1 MSAGSHTV
9 EIMNANTPPAA
20 TPPQPGSVE
29 HWAAWL
35 DRYGDDY
42 ATDDERRAAYQDF
55 TTNLAEMQA
64 VFSQPED
71 MHVAGYLEAQG
82 GWPAATQTVPTTP
95 RYGFRPIST
104 ASPARIGSKA
114 SAPTSSHKIPAHPR
128 KCPLDHRRLHARSL
142 TSPDM
147 CIDTFNR
154 SRGRRSS
161 SGTCQ
166 PARVAPRIGVKVQ
179 PPLHDRPTAV
189 IQISRARPLP
199 DDRSMS

>member
-71 MHVAGYLEAQG
+71 MHVAGYLEAQERVASG
-82 GWPAATQTVPTTP
+82 DADGPDDAEVWVPVDLNSFA
-95 RYGFRPIST
+95 RADWLEGFR
-104 ASPARIGSKA
+104 
-114 SAPTSSHKIPAHPR
+114 SHFEP
-128 KCPLDHRRLHARSL
+128 
-142 TSPDM
+142 
-147 CIDTFNR
+147 
-154 SRGRRSS
+154 
-161 SGTCQ
+161 
-166 PARVAPRIGVKVQ
+166 
-179 PPLHDRPTAV
+179 
-189 IQISRARPLP
+189 
-199 DDRSMS
+199 